1 MYHEYSGSTRTWNAC
16 IFVSRGLM
24 VNPPRSPSFISGV
37 TFPTKHVLRSW
48 WNDDVNFLQNELAC
62 ATVDPVY
69 TPNPC
74 VHILI
79 HVYTWFPVYTTNPCV
94 HNKSMC
100 THELVCVH
108 KDLMCTHAGPNC
120 WMNQKPKNSN
130 SKIIIIFYIYRSW
143 KKEKR
148 AKKMTECKT
157 EHNNFNFV
165 HTIWIWIFNTIYF
178 YYYFYFYHE
187 QWPFQYHQHC
197 HFFIHAIWKYLA
209 RFRLY
214 FTIIIFFIF
223 IMTKNNNGLV
233 GWTKYG
239 NFVRKKRHVF
249 CGSAHN
255 NNHTLEIEDQIK
267 LFIRFLLRKA
277 IKYQDI
283 VGYMKYST
291 YYCLFPI

>member
-1 MYHEYSGSTRTWNAC
+1 MEFASWAFRNAC
-16 IFVSRGLM
+16 VFVSRGLM
-24 VNPPRSPSFISGV
+24 VNPTPSPSFISGV
-37 TFPTKHVLRSW
+37 IFPTKHVLRSW
-48 WNDDVNFLQNELAC
+48 WIDDVKFLRNELAC

-130 SKIIIIFYIYRSW
+130 SKIIIILFFIFYRSW

-165 HTIWIWIFNTIYF
+165 HTIWIWIFNMIG
-178 YYYFYFYHE
+178 
-187 QWPFQYHQHC
+187 QGKGCKWRGKSSQYR
-197 HFFIHAIWKYLA
+197 AGKA
-209 RFRLY
+209 
-214 FTIIIFFIF
+214 
-223 IMTKNNNGLV
+223 
-233 GWTKYG
+233 
-239 NFVRKKRHVF
+239 
-249 CGSAHN
+249 S
-255 NNHTLEIEDQIK
+255 
-267 LFIRFLLRKA
+267 LRGA
-277 IKYQDI
+277 SRQAPAA
-283 VGYMKYST
+283 G
-291 YYCLFPI
+291 